1 MRDGRIYFI
10 DEPEDHPASIVR
22 ASLLTSLYRW
32 RQVNSLRNFRVSNL
46 HLPHDQNI
54 NYISVLLSL
63 RWEDMKIGQEK
74 HVLPS
79 LQHYRIWGPIAHKCA
94 QQ

>member
-32 RQVNSLRNFRVSNL
+32 RQVNSLRNFRVIQPAL
-46 HLPHDQNI
+46 TT
-54 NYISVLLSL
+54 
-63 RWEDMKIGQEK
+63 
-74 HVLPS
+74 
-79 LQHYRIWGPIAHKCA
+79 
-94 QQ
+94 

>member
-22 ASLLTSLYRW
+22 ASLLTS
-32 RQVNSLRNFRVSNL
+32 
-46 HLPHDQNI
+46 HKD
-54 NYISVLLSL
+54 YISVLLSL